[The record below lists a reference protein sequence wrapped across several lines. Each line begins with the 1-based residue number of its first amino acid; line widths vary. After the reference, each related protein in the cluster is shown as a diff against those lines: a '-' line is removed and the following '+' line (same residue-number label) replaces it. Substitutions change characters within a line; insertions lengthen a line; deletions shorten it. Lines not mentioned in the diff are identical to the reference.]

1 MPIKNFTVGQPPAS
15 ADINRYFQQRAH
27 VIKAADESISNTTTA
42 QNDDHLFLPVAA
54 NTDYWVELF
63 LRYDADSTAD
73 FRLGWSVP
81 SGATMEWTSN
91 GLSNAATGTADQL
104 WRRRRDATM
113 EEALGGVGSGTDVI
127 ALPEGLL
134 RVGSNAGQIRVKW
147 AQINSS
153 ATASRVFQRS
163 MLMISRM
170 VP

>member
-1 MPIKNFTVGQPPAS
+1 MPIKNFSVGQPPGS
-15 ADINRYFQQRAH
+15 TDINRYFQQRAH
-27 VIKAADESISNTTTA
+27 VIKAADESVTSSTTA
-42 QNDDHLFLPVAA
+42 QNDDHLFLSVAA

-63 LRYDADSTAD
+63 LRYDADSAAD
-73 FRLGWSVP
+73 LRLGWSVP

-113 EEALGGVGSGTDVI
+113 EEALGGVGSGTDLI

-134 RVGSNAGQIRVKW
+134 RIGGTGGTLRVKW
-147 AQINSS
+147 AQISSS
-153 ATASRVFQRS
+153 ATATRVFQRS